1 MAADSGLD
9 VFVSYAHADNGV
21 PVGATLAH
29 GWVTAL
35 ASNLNEGPNVFK
47 KRFFIDH
54 QLSPGDDF
62 SADLVS
68 KVEHSALL
76 VLLLSQNYIDSEW
89 CGREL
94 EHFVRAHSADG
105 ATPRDVFVVELFP
118 YESFTDVPPAI
129 QLLRKRLI
137 QAKFWY
143 QPREAS
149 APRLAGYPSAMEGGA
164 EGQTHYW
171 SVLNGLRVA
180 LDTRLRELRARRPPG
195 SDTAPLAA
203 APPPTAASTA
213 AETSAPTS
221 APLTAASVA
230 VPVPSRPPLGT
241 VLLADTTDDL
251 EAQRTAVRLALE
263 PEGIVVLPEG
273 DYVGL
278 TPQEFDAAIAGDLA
292 RADLFVQLLSPTPG
306 RKPRGFD
313 APLPQLQF
321 QRARQARLPML
332 QWCERQPATG
342 EIADAAHAELFR
354 TEFLR
359 ATHRTDFETTVIQQ
373 LRTQKDLRDRAAAA
387 AAAAAATTAAAPD
400 AAGARLARRLVFV
413 DDAAGEAVLSDRLR
427 GIIRAQ
433 NCSVRSLPAGAP
445 LGNNGVDV
453 KELLRPC
460 RAGITIYAD
469 RSKYA
474 TAYNRLVYFL
484 NQVADG
490 NLPMARWGVVLQ
502 QGTVASEFGIES
514 DEVVP
519 LDEQGLASFL
529 SGL

>member
-1 MAADSGLD
+1 MAVDSGLD

-21 PVGATLAH
+21 PVGASVPH

-47 KRFFIDH
+47 KHFFIDH
-54 QLSPGDDF
+54 QLSPGDNF

-68 KVEHSALL
+68 KVERSSLL

-94 EHFVRAHSADG
+94 EHFVRSHSAD
-105 ATPRDVFVVELFP
+105 AAAPRDVFVVELFP
-118 YESFTDVPPAI
+118 YESFTSVPPAI

-137 QAKFWY
+137 QAKFWF
-143 QPREAS
+143 QPREAA
-149 APRLAGYPSAMEGGA
+149 APSLAGYPSALESGP
-164 EGQTHYW
+164 EGQAHYW

-180 LDTRLRELRARRPPG
+180 LDTRLRELRAQCPP
-195 SDTAPLAA
+195 SNSAMPAAAAASAASPSAASLAA
-203 APPPTAASTA
+203 PS
-213 AETSAPTS
+213 
-221 APLTAASVA
+221 
-230 VPVPSRPPLGT
+230 PSRPVLGT

-278 TPQEFDAAIAGDLA
+278 TPQEFEAAIAGDLA

-306 RKPRGFD
+306 RKPRGFE
-313 APLPQLQF
+313 APLPQLQY
-321 QRARQARLPML
+321 RLASQAKLPML
-332 QWCERQPATG
+332 QWCERQPAAD
-342 EIADAAHAELFR
+342 EIADTAHAELFK

-359 ATHRTDFETTVIQQ
+359 ATHRTDFETIVIQQ
-373 LRTQKDLRDRAAAA
+373 LRAQKDLRDRVAAAA
-387 AAAAAATTAAAPD
+387 AAAAAAPAPD
-400 AAGARLARRLVFV
+400 AAGARVPKRMIFV
-413 DDAAGEAVLSDRLR
+413 DDAAGESVLSDRLR
-427 GIIRAQ
+427 AIIRAQ

-445 LGNNGVDV
+445 LGNNGIDV

-469 RSKYA
+469 RAKYA

-502 QGTVASEFGIES
+502 QGTVVSEFGIES

-519 LDEQGLASFL
+519 LDEHGLANFL
-529 SGL
+529 SGI

>member
-21 PVGATLAH
+21 PVGAAVPH

-54 QLSPGDDF
+54 QLSPGDNF
-62 SADLVS
+62 SADLVN
-68 KVEHSALL
+68 KVERSSLL

-89 CGREL
+89 CGKEL
-94 EHFVRAHSADG
+94 EHFVRAHSTPAAD
-105 ATPRDVFVVELFP
+105 AVDAVDAPAPRDVFVVELFP
-118 YESFTDVPPAI
+118 YESFTSVPPAI
-129 QLLRKRLI
+129 QQLRKRLI

-149 APRLAGYPSAMEGGA
+149 APSLAGYPSALESGP
-164 EGQTHYW
+164 EGQAHYW
-171 SVLNGLRVA
+171 RVLNGLRVA
-180 LDTRLRELRARRPPG
+180 LDTRLRALRAQRP
-195 SDTAPLAA
+195 A
-203 APPPTAASTA
+203 APDAAYLATRPAAPSTGTSTA
-213 AETSAPTS
+213 AACP
-221 APLTAASVA
+221 PLTS
-230 VPVPSRPPLGT
+230 PPSPPRPSLGT

-251 EAQRTAVRLALE
+251 EAQRTAVRLALA

-278 TPQEFDAAIAGDLA
+278 TPPEFEAAIAADLA

-313 APLPQLQF
+313 APLPQLQY
-321 QRARQARLPML
+321 QRASQARLPML
-332 QWCERQPATG
+332 QWCERQPAAG
-342 EIADAAHAELFR
+342 EIADAAHAELFK
-354 TEFLR
+354 TAFLR
-359 ATHRTDFETTVIQQ
+359 ATHRSDFETTVIGQ
-373 LRTQKDLRDRAAAA
+373 LRAQKDLRDRAAAA
-387 AAAAAATTAAAPD
+387 AAAAPAPD
-400 AAGARLARRLVFV
+400 AAGTRVAKRLIFV
-413 DDAAGEAVLSDRLR
+413 DDAAGETLLSDRLR
-427 GIIRAQ
+427 AIIRAQ

-445 LGNNGVDV
+445 LGNNGIDI

-460 RAGITIYAD
+460 LAGITIYAD

-484 NQVADG
+484 NQLADG
-490 NLPMARWGVVLQ
+490 NLPLARWGVVLQ

-519 LDEQGLASFL
+519 LDEHGLANFL

>member
-1 MAADSGLD
+1 MHNESGID
-9 VFVSYAHADNGV
+9 VFVSYAHSDNGV
-21 PVGATLAH
+21 PVGSSVAH

-54 QLSPGDDF
+54 QLQPGDHF
-62 SADLVS
+62 SSDLLVRLEQS
-68 KVEHSALL
+68 SLL

-94 EHFVRAHSADG
+94 EQFTAKHAGDFENPA
-105 ATPRDVFVVELFP
+105 DVFVVELFP
-118 YESFTDVPPAI
+118 FEGLIGVPPHI
-129 QLLRKRLI
+129 QQLRKHLI
-137 QAKFWY
+137 HAKFWY
-143 QPREAS
+143 QPSEDS
-149 APRLAGYPSAMEGGA
+149 APSLAGYPSAMESGP
-164 EGQTHYW
+164 EGRDHYW
-171 SVLNGLRVA
+171 KVLNGLRQA
-180 LDTRLRELRARRPPG
+180 LDTRLRVLRARRPSSASAVQPI
-195 SDTAPLAA
+195 
-203 APPPTAASTA
+203 TAASP
-213 AETSAPTS
+213 SATPPPSTPPTR
-221 APLTAASVA
+221 
-230 VPVPSRPPLGT
+230 PSLGT

-278 TPQEFDAAIAGDLA
+278 NAQEFDDALAGDLG

-306 RKPRGFD
+306 RKARGFA

-321 QRARQARLPML
+321 HRALEAKLPIL
-332 QWCERQPATG
+332 QWCERLPALDQIT
-342 EIADAAHAELFR
+342 DAAHAELFK

-359 ATHRTDFETTVIQQ
+359 VTHRTDFEGTVVQQ
-373 LRTQKDLRDRAAAA
+373 LRNLKALRERALAALVAPDL
-387 AAAAAATTAAAPD
+387 AAP
-400 AAGARLARRLVFV
+400 RSARRLIFV
-413 DDAAGEAVLSDRLR
+413 DDAAGEPVLSDRLR
-427 GIIRAQ
+427 HIIREQ

-445 LGNNGVDV
+445 LGNNGIDI

-460 RAGITIYAD
+460 QAGITIYAD

-474 TAYNRLVYFL
+474 TAYNRLIYFL

-490 NLPMARWGVVLQ
+490 SLPLARWGVVLQ
-502 QGTVASEFGIES
+502 QGTVTSEFGIES

-519 LDEQGLASFL
+519 LDEHGLASFL

>member
-21 PVGATLAH
+21 PVGAAVPH

-62 SADLVS
+62 SVDLVRQ
-68 KVEHSALL
+68 VERSALL

-94 EHFVRAHSADG
+94 EHFVRSHSAD
-105 ATPRDVFVVELFP
+105 AAAPRDVFVVELFP

-149 APRLAGYPSAMEGGA
+149 APSLAGYPSAMEGGT

-180 LDTRLRELRARRPPG
+180 LDTRLRELRAQRPPG
-195 SDTAPLAA
+195 SDAVPVAAPSASTTPRTDAPTTAPLPPAGMA
-203 APPPTAASTA
+203 APG
-213 AETSAPTS
+213 
-221 APLTAASVA
+221 
-230 VPVPSRPPLGT
+230 PSRPPLGT

-313 APLPQLQF
+313 APLPQLQY
-321 QRARQARLPML
+321 QRARHARLPML

-342 EIADAAHAELFR
+342 EIADAAHAELFK

-373 LRTQKDLRDRAAAA
+373 LRAQKDQRDRAAAA
-387 AAAAAATTAAAPD
+387 AAAAATTATAPD
-400 AAGARLARRLVFV
+400 AAGARLAKRLVFV
-413 DDAAGEAVLSDRLR
+413 DDAAGESVLSDRLR

>member
-21 PVGATLAH
+21 PVGASVPH

-47 KRFFIDH
+47 KHFFIDH
-54 QLSPGDDF
+54 QLSPGDNF
-62 SADLVS
+62 STDLVS
-68 KVEHSALL
+68 KVERCSLL

-94 EHFVRAHSADG
+94 EHFVRSHSADV
-105 ATPRDVFVVELFP
+105 AAPRDVFVVELFP
-118 YESFTDVPPAI
+118 YERFTNVPPAI

-137 QAKFWY
+137 QAKFWF
-143 QPREAS
+143 QPREAA
-149 APRLAGYPSAMEGGA
+149 APSLAGYPSALESGP
-164 EGQTHYW
+164 EGQAHYW

-180 LDTRLRELRARRPPG
+180 LDTRLRELRAQRAAANDAMP
-195 SDTAPLAA
+195 A
-203 APPPTAASTA
+203 APPSAAS
-213 AETSAPTS
+213 P
-221 APLTAASVA
+221 A
-230 VPVPSRPPLGT
+230 VPSPSRPVLGT

-278 TPQEFDAAIAGDLA
+278 TPPEFEAAIAGDLA

-306 RKPRGFD
+306 RKQRGFD
-313 APLPQLQF
+313 APLPQLQYR
-321 QRARQARLPML
+321 RASAAKLPML
-332 QWCERQPATG
+332 QWCEHQPAAD
-342 EIADAAHAELFR
+342 EIADAAHAGLFK

-359 ATHRTDFETTVIQQ
+359 ATHRSDFETGVIQR
-373 LRTQKDLRDRAAAA
+373 LRALKDQRDRAAAA
-387 AAAAAATTAAAPD
+387 AIADAAAAAAAPAPD
-400 AAGARLARRLVFV
+400 AAGARGPKRMIFV
-413 DDAAGEAVLSDRLR
+413 DDAAGEALLSDRLR
-427 GIIRAQ
+427 AIIRAQ

-445 LGNNGVDV
+445 LGNNGIDI

-469 RSKYA
+469 RAKYA

-502 QGTVASEFGIES
+502 EGTVASEFGIES

-519 LDEQGLASFL
+519 LDEHGLASFL
-529 SGL
+529 GGL